1 MNLGLKADGV
11 KLYEKVESKKYVLYD
26 EEKKV

>member
-11 KLYEKVESKKYVLYD
+11 KIYEKVESKRYLLQD